1 MFSRELL
8 ERVGY
13 LDEGYAVGNFEDD
26 DWIIRV
32 KLAGYQLAVAGD
44 AFIHHFGSVSM
55 KALGEQDFAVVNK
68 DNEQFYS
75 QKWEIPM
82 RWLPKPPAWLDNK
95 PLVPHPVNKRRVTQ
109 TQWIRVSES
118 QRRAAKIQHYSS
130 DTVMTSTRKVR
141 SCPMPKER
149 SIL

>member
-1 MFSRELL
+1 M
-8 ERVGY
+8 
-13 LDEGYAVGNFEDD
+13 GNFEDD

-44 AFIHHFGSVSM
+44 AFIHHFGSVST

-75 QKWEIPM
+75 QNWGIPM
-82 RWLPKPPAWLDNK
+82 RWLPNLPLRLDNK
-95 PLVPHPVNKRRVTQ
+95 PLVPHPVNKRRVTP

-118 QRRAAKIQHYSS
+118 QRQGTKIHI
-130 DTVMTSTRKVR
+130 TVQTQ
-141 SCPMPKER
+141 
-149 SIL
+149 L